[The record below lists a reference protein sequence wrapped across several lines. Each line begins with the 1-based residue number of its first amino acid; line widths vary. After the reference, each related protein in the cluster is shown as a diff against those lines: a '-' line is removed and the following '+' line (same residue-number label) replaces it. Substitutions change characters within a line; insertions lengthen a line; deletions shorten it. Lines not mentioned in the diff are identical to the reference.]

1 MQDSGNQNASS
12 DLPVKYNVPATLH
25 TPEAGTDIIASAA

>member
-1 MQDSGNQNASS
+1 MNASS

-25 TPEAGTDIIASAA
+25 APEAGTDFMASAT